1 MTVSDKSGAVPAN
14 RPSGALPPQSQE
26 PDWRSVLHR
35 LNNIFASIHSS
46 LDLALTTGQSQ
57 AQRFLKQA
65 QTSAR
70 EGALLVNDLRSG
82 AKAPEVR
89 DAVFPAHENRPP
101 GTREAA
107 AQPVSLEGSE
117 RILLA
122 EDDES
127 VRLLIQ
133 AVLTYRGYAVTPACD
148 GEEAV
153 KLFREKGPFDLV
165 ILDRAMPK
173 LDGRAALQKI
183 QGMAP
188 DVQSLGLSGLL
199 PEQEPP
205 PPAGAAHGFDAQ
217 LGKPFDNTELVTTVR
232 QLLDRRTAEQKRA
245 AAGRG
250 PKPRAAAR

>member
-89 DAVFPAHENRPP
+89 DAVFPAQKP
-101 GTREAA
+101 AA
-107 AQPVSLEGSE
+107 RDAGS
-117 RILLA
+117 
-122 EDDES
+122 
-127 VRLLIQ
+127 
-133 AVLTYRGYAVTPACD
+133 
-148 GEEAV
+148 
-153 KLFREKGPFDLV
+153 
-165 ILDRAMPK
+165 
-173 LDGRAALQKI
+173 GR
-183 QGMAP
+183 
-188 DVQSLGLSGLL
+188 
-199 PEQEPP
+199 
-205 PPAGAAHGFDAQ
+205 PAGVARGLGAH
-217 LGKPFDNTELVTTVR
+217 P
-232 QLLDRRTAEQKRA
+232 
-245 AAGRG
+245 AGGGR
-250 PKPRAAAR
+250 